1 MTSTLAPARPATPR
15 PDTVGHVDS
24 PAHPGA
30 GGRDPWFD
38 TAKMALVTLVV
49 VGHAWGALPD
59 SALNRW
65 LHDFLYL
72 WHIPALVM
80 LTGHLSR
87 SFRWTR
93 PQLSRLLRTV
103 VAPYVVGELAVAAF
117 RVGVRGQGL
126 DRAVV
131 DPHWPLWFLA
141 ALVVWRL
148 AVPLLRS
155 PAGLTVA
162 VVVSLAGGLADT
174 ELLDL
179 SRVLGLLP
187 FFVLGLVARRE
198 HLALL
203 RRTRARGAAV
213 AVVAAAACLTV
224 AVDGPTVT
232 EWLYWRSGYAEL
244 GVTVAEGVATRAG
257 LLVVAGVVAVACLAL
272 VPGRDGWFSRLGA
285 ASLVVYLGHGAVVKA
300 FEYAGPSAWLA
311 GHPVAGLVVATGGAV
326 LLAVTLAAP
335 PVAARLEVLVDP
347 VSLLRRR
354 RRR

>member
-1 MTSTLAPARPATPR
+1 MTSTLAPARPAPPC
-15 PDTVGHVDS
+15 PDTVRPVDTA
-24 PAHPGA
+24 AHA
-30 GGRDPWFD
+30 HAEGRDPWLD

-59 SALNRW
+59 TPLNRW

-72 WHIPALVM
+72 WHVPALVM
-80 LTGHLSR
+80 LTGYLSR

-93 PQLSRLLRTV
+93 PQLSRLARTV

-117 RVGVRGQGL
+117 RIGVRGQGL
-126 DRAVV
+126 DRAVA
-131 DPHWPLWFLA
+131 DPHWPLWFLV
-141 ALVVWRL
+141 ALALWRL
-148 AVPLLRS
+148 AAPLLRS

-162 VVVSLAGGLADT
+162 VVVSLAGGLADA

-198 HLALL
+198 HLVLL
-203 RRTRARGAAV
+203 RRTGARTAAV
-213 AVVAAAACLTV
+213 AVLAAAGWLSA
-224 AVDGPTVT
+224 AADRPTVT

-257 LLVVAGVVAVACLAL
+257 LLGVAGVVAVAFLAL

-285 ASLVVYLGHGAVVKA
+285 ASLVVYLGHGVVVKA

-311 GHPVAGLVVATGGAV
+311 THPVAGLLVATAGAL

-347 VSLLRRR
+347 VGLLLRRR
-354 RRR
+354 RR